1 MVKARQAHFNAEIL
15 DGQFRGAFYGTEED
29 LALCVEQGAEEL
41 LERHP
46 ELRRKLRRAMLTA
59 TRPDWA
65 AYLLDGWAG
74 TLLGAAVLTLAV
86 VGFCWLVHGVCG
98 I

>member
-1 MVKARQAHFNAEIL
+1 MVKARQAHFNAQIL
-15 DGQFRGAFYGTEED
+15 DGQFRVAFYGTGDD

-59 TRPDWA
+59 TMPEWVS
-65 AYLLDGWAG
+65 YLLRDWQA

-86 VGFCWLVHGVCG
+86 AGFCWIVHGVCG
-98 I
+98 V